1 VPPVVR
7 LILCDAWRADVSA
20 ERRVVL
26 GCRLSVAVCRCHVG
40 HVVAARML
48 SACALCVP
56 IACSGTCLA
65 TSAKRPPRE
74 LILSVQAR
82 KSRASLPPRCL
93 RRTVVRA
100 DDLCFL
106 AASPLGLPWTSIV
119 PRGVRKCPELLW
131 PSTDFV
137 AHYEITCPR
146 RVLSNTENV
155 ASQIGNFFQN
165 SREVFPKLDATL
177 SHISDVIQFHLGL
190 PGLPLRTIPGSK
202 LEPGPARPAF
212 EPAEAERRADQAL
225 AARSLLVLAG
235 DSRGMS
241 AAGKHCSAVSSSRS
255 ALAPRAVS

>member
-1 VPPVVR
+1 MPPVVR
-7 LILCDAWRADVSA
+7 LILCDAWRADVTA
-20 ERRVVL
+20 GRRVVL

-56 IACSGTCLA
+56 ICLQRDVPCDEREA
-65 TSAKRPPRE
+65 TSARTHP
-74 LILSVQAR
+74 SVQAR

-106 AASPLGLPWTSIV
+106 AASPLGLPRVSIV
-119 PRGVRKCPELLW
+119 PRGVRKCWELLC

-155 ASQIGNFFQN
+155 APQIGNFFQN

-177 SHISDVIQFHLGL
+177 SHVSNVIQFHLGL
-190 PGLPLRTIPGSK
+190 PLTLGPLPILMG
-202 LEPGPARPAF
+202 
-212 EPAEAERRADQAL
+212 
-225 AARSLLVLAG
+225 
-235 DSRGMS
+235 
-241 AAGKHCSAVSSSRS
+241 
-255 ALAPRAVS
+255 